1 MNDLQPTDVLFI
13 PKRRRFTRAMLA
25 NPEGSGEA
33 LHIFFGEKEIIFD
46 EPDLLPFGHKLFMV
60 DRFKA
65 EEATAWSSA
74 APYDWERVRG
84 LLEALLAEEIVERYD
99 EAVAAAAPR
108 PAFPATLGR
117 AQPGQRPETYSA
129 HEAQGCPMTTQR
141 MLGRAVDL
149 SNLEVVLPVQ
159 RVAHPAVDTD
169 GRQVGENNVVDPLFL
184 DLPTERRLCNYAGS
198 RYHNEAPIN
207 YTALKA
213 MTKRWPELLSL
224 TAQFR
229 DAFFNR
235 LPQRGPELVAGEA
248 HLLAVT
254 CLSTVGYVMV
264 RGIDPVPNG
273 QLDAGLASM
282 FRLIDGVRI
291 CTTHL
296 VRDTAGQHSCDRVVT
311 GKVIHDYAEQNQL
324 FNDTWGVC
332 AGPQVLIDEYLGVL
346 LDGKDAPVEAEP
358 PLATRLGNLPAALDY
373 GLHGLRIES
382 IVRAYGAMQGLLHER
397 LLVAFEGHATT
408 RTKLQDLLEVPID
421 RAHFPFLR
429 TDHPLLETYR
439 MELRV
444 GGWLLDRSRRGLP
457 PELPGALASIDDL
470 SRSDP
475 ATRADHVGRLA
486 DVLTRVSPELA
497 AQPPSLRAELL
508 AVLVDFF
515 ALQRSCLR
523 AVGVEQ
529 HRLNHRLERPQGRPL
544 CDEDLNAYARRA
556 SPALSRV
563 FAEGLGVEV
572 NTDSTATVL
581 GRGDTSVC
589 LTD

>member
-1 MNDLQPTDVLFI
+1 MSELQPTDVLCI

-25 NPEGSGEA
+25 RPDGSGDE
-33 LHIFFGEKEIIFD
+33 LHIFFGEKEIVFD
-46 EPDLLPFGHKLFMV
+46 EPDLLSFGHKLLEI
-60 DRFKA
+60 DRFRA
-65 EEATAWSSA
+65 EEATAWSGA

-84 LLEALLAEEIVERYD
+84 LLEALMQEEIVEPYD
-99 EAVAAAAPR
+99 ESTVAAPPKR
-108 PAFPATLGR
+108 SFPSTLGR

-129 HEAQGCPMTTQR
+129 HEADRCPMTTQR

-184 DLPTERRLCNYAGS
+184 DLPTERRLCAYAGS
-198 RYHNEAPIN
+198 RYQNQAPIN

-229 DAFFNR
+229 DALFQR
-235 LPQRGPELVAGEA
+235 LPRLGPDLLAGEA
-248 HLLAVT
+248 HLLAVC

-264 RGIDPVPNG
+264 RGVDPVPNG
-273 QLDAGLASM
+273 QLDAGLAAM

-296 VRDTAGQHSCDRVVT
+296 LRDTAGRHSCDRVVT
-311 GKVIHDYAEQNQL
+311 GRVIHDYAEQNQL

-346 LDGKDAPVEAEP
+346 LDGNAAPIDVEP
-358 PLATRLGNLPAALDY
+358 SLDTRLGDLAAALDY
-373 GLHGLRIES
+373 GLHGVRIES

-397 LLVAFEGHATT
+397 LRLAFSGHATAGT
-408 RTKLQDLLEVPID
+408 RLQALLEIPID
-421 RAHFPFLR
+421 RAHYPFLR
-429 TDHPLLETYR
+429 VDHPLLETYQ
-439 MELRV
+439 MEIRV
-444 GGWLLDRSRRGLP
+444 GGWLLDRSRVGLP
-457 PELPGALASIDDL
+457 DDLPGALVSIDGL
-470 SRSDP
+470 SSVDP
-475 ATRADHVGRLA
+475 AGRVAQAGRLA
-486 DVLTRVSPELA
+486 DFLTATSPELA
-497 AQPPSLRAELL
+497 AQPPALRAELL
-508 AVLVDFF
+508 SVLVDFF
-515 ALQRSCLR
+515 SLQRNCLR
-523 AVGVEQ
+523 AVTVEQ
-529 HRLNHRLERPQGRPL
+529 QRLNQRLERPQGRAL

-563 FAEGLGVEV
+563 FAEGLGVSV
-572 NTDSTATVL
+572 DTDARATVL
-581 GRGDTSVC
+581 RQGDRSIS
-589 LTD
+589 LAD